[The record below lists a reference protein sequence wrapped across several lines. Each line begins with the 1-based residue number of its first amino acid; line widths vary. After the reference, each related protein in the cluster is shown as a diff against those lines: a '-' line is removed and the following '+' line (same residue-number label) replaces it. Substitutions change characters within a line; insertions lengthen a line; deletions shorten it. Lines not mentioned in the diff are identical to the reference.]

1 MVAGPR
7 EGLEVGVVE
16 VLQEVDPDMATM
28 VLEVIAEVLLA
39 KGGRGLEGNLV
50 RTGEPALGVLVTLGQ
65 TL

>member
-1 MVAGPR
+1 MAGPR